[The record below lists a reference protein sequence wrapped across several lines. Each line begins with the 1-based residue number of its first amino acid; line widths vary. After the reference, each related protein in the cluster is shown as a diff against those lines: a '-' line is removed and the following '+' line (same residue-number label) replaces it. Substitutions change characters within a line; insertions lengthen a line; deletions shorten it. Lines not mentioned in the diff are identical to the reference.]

1 MTMMG
6 MMTAESLVVAM
17 MMMRLRVACHLH
29 HGQVNVSGIPSV
41 CVKLSHYFLCAKL
54 QLQKAIVD
62 RESSPTQNL

>member
-54 QLQKAIVD
+54 QLQ
-62 RESSPTQNL
+62 